1 MRYDV
6 LLRECLHSKGSLRN
20 RLLYREPAWGW
31 SHAWGRKCCSASRV
45 AFASRELLVPL
56 WFSWEAGWNGSP
68 FKEWALRDSVSA
80 LQCS

>member
-45 AFASRELLVPL
+45 AFAS
-56 WFSWEAGWNGSP
+56 
-68 FKEWALRDSVSA
+68 
-80 LQCS
+80 